1 MYFPQMIKAGMIYKA
16 TPPLFAVKVNGKDKF
31 FSDNIDMIKYNQRIF
46 SQKYEL
52 KDSKKKIVSGKDLT
66 LFFVRNADYIYFLE
80 SLADTYAI
88 ERPLF
93 EDVLTHY
100 VDNGM
105 KINIT
110 KLQKLLK
117 SKYRFVD
124 VKKNGNSYS
133 VEGVITKTNVVPLS
147 EKFFKDCSAIINI
160 MRSNDDLHY
169 YLDNKPATI
178 YDIMKLYERTQPSGV
193 HRFKGLGET
202 SESIL
207 EKSVMSPLGDRILI
221 QYTMDDIKDTIN
233 TIREYE
239 SDKRKILSLV
249 HNVTRDDLVE

>member
-1 MYFPQMIKAGMIYKA
+1 MYFPQMIKAGMVYKA

-52 KDSKKKIVSGKDLT
+52 KNSKKQVVTGKDLT
-66 LFFVRNADYIYFLE
+66 LFFARNADYIYFLD
-80 SLADTYAI
+80 SLAETYAI
-88 ERPLF
+88 EKPLF

-100 VDNGM
+100 VENGM
-105 KINIT
+105 KVNIT
-110 KLQKLLK
+110 KLQKIIR

-124 VKKNGNSYS
+124 VIKNGNSYS

-147 EKFFKDCSAIINI
+147 EKFFRDCASIVKI
-160 MRSNDDLHY
+160 MESNDDLHY
-169 YLDNKPATI
+169 YIDNKPASI
-178 YDIMKLYERTQPSGV
+178 YDIMMLYEKTQPSGV

-207 EKSVMSPLGDRILI
+207 EKSVMSPFGDRILI

-239 SDKRKILSLV
+239 SNKRKILSLV
-249 HNVTRDDLVE
+249 SNVTRDDLVE